1 MFGILRKVHKM
12 IHDESNVL
20 TDYELVI
27 VRDFLRISKYGC
39 LYIRNEHPRGF
50 KALDHG

>member
-27 VRDFLRISKYGC
+27 VRDFLRISKYGY